1 MSGDQEDVFR
11 FSCDFDNKHEL
22 IEAIKDAGLSNNLLN
37 SVNSEL
43 EETEEDDSR
52 VIFVSSDGEVVYKAI
67 WAPASALDG
76 EKGPHIFPGASND
89 VVIAVYNVD
98 FINSIV
104 DYIEEQEAGL
114 RDELWESR
122 ISELVE
128 EVMTCYDERPSTWGE
143 FNV

>member
-1 MSGDQEDVFR
+1 MSGDQEDELH
-11 FSCDFDNKHEL
+11 FSCDFDNKNEL
-22 IEAIKDAGLSNNLLN
+22 IEAIKDAGLSSKLIN
-37 SVNSEL
+37 SVSSEL
-43 EETEEDDSR
+43 EETEENDSR
-52 VIFVSSDGEVVYKAI
+52 VIFVSSDGDVVYKAI

-76 EKGPHIFPGASND
+76 EKGPQLFPGASND

-104 DYIEEQEAGL
+104 DYIDEQDAGL
-114 RDELWESR
+114 RDELWESK
-122 ISELVE
+122 IGELVE